1 MQMNV
6 SRRHTTLLALL
17 FTATALCAEAQVG
30 GQAGAVGA
38 PAGAPPAG
46 MATAAVTVAALPGLA
61 STAVSSAE
69 RRAQAPSVAVG
80 KDGSIHLVWL
90 DRGALGTADK
100 VGAHEA
106 GGHTHQ
112 SWSDVYYSRSDD
124 GGKTFSTPQRVN
136 ATDGEVWGFSV
147 SKPSI
152 GIGPRGTVHVTYPAN
167 EISDTSGKPVAVMH
181 YVRSTDG
188 GKTFSKP
195 LRLNTNPPE
204 DLSAAVHGG
213 LAQAQAFGTLSVG
226 PEGNVYAAWL
236 DTRVMKTQTAASAT
250 FMAVSR
256 DDGKT
261 WEAEREVSGADACP
275 CCQLTSTIGSSGEL
289 IVATRVVHEGNHREP
304 MVSVSHD
311 GAKTFSARV
320 GVGGPAWVLDGCP
333 LKPTALAASGKLLHT
348 AVFNGAAQPTGV
360 LYTRSTDGGKT
371 FEQPMTLH
379 PEAAVSDAP
388 AVVAR
393 GKNAF
398 VFWHA
403 KLAGGERRVYGR
415 TSTDGGAHF
424 GPVFAV
430 GAATGASSLPTATML
445 PNGNALVA
453 WQQGEQVVV
462 ATVPNTPAAAMSAGK
477 NTPATASPLASP
489 AGNAVV
495 TAMAGPVTLVS
506 AEQFASQLTSH
517 KGELVVLNL
526 WATWCVACLQEIP
539 DLIALSHEFAG
550 RGVTLL
556 AVSMDDPEELAR
568 VTAFRDKHFPAFK
581 TLLRSEPSM
590 DTLVSR
596 IDPAWNEL
604 LPTTYLIGRDGQV
617 RKRLQGKRSLEAFR
631 KEVNKLL

>member
-6 SRRHTTLLALL
+6 SRRYKTLLALL
-17 FTATALCAEAQVG
+17 LTATALTAQAQGVG
-30 GQAGAVGA
+30 QGAAAKASA
-38 PAGAPPAG
+38 PVPPAS
-46 MATAAVTVAALPGLA
+46 MAAAAATAPALPGLA
-61 STAVSSAE
+61 ATAVSSAE
-69 RRAQAPSVAVG
+69 RRAQAPSLAMG
-80 KDGSIHLVWL
+80 KDGAIHLVWL
-90 DRGALGTADK
+90 DRGTLGTADK
-100 VGAHEA
+100 VGATA
-106 GGHTHQ
+106 PGGHSHQ

-124 GGKTFSTPQRVN
+124 GGKTFSAPQRVN
-136 ATDGEVWGFSV
+136 AADGEVWGFSV

-204 DLSAAVHGG
+204 DLSSAVHGG

-226 PEGNVYAAWL
+226 PEGNVYVAWL

-261 WEAEREVSGADACP
+261 WEGEREVSGADACP

-289 IVATRVVHEGNHREP
+289 IMATRVVHAGNHREP
-304 MVSVSHD
+304 MVSVSQD

-348 AVFNGAAQPTGV
+348 AVFNGAAQPAGV

-388 AVVAR
+388 TVAAH
-393 GKNAF
+393 GKQAF

-403 KLAGGERRVYGR
+403 KLPGGERRVYGR

-424 GPVFAV
+424 GAVFPV
-430 GAATGASSLPTATML
+430 GSATGASSLPTAAML

-462 ATVPNTPAAAMSAGK
+462 ATVSAAPSAAAGKAGVRAD
-477 NTPATASPLASP
+477 PVAL
-489 AGNAVV
+489 V
-495 TAMAGPVTLVS
+495 T
-506 AEQFASQLTSH
+506 AEQFAAQLAGH
-517 KGELVVLNL
+517 QGELVVLNL

-539 DLIALSHEFAG
+539 DLIALSQEFAG
-550 RGVTLL
+550 RGVKLL

-568 VTAFRDKHFPAFK
+568 VAVFRDKHFPAFN
-581 TLLRSEPSM
+581 TLLRNEPGM

-604 LPTTYLIGRDGQV
+604 LPTTYLIGRDGAV
-617 RKRLQGKRSLEAFR
+617 LKRLQGKRSLESFR
-631 KEVNKLL
+631 TEVNKFL

>member
-1 MQMNV
+1 MQMNF
-6 SRRHTTLLALL
+6 SRHYATLAALL
-17 FTATALCAEAQVG
+17 FAATALGAEARGAGQG
-30 GQAGAVGA
+30 GASSPSTGS
-38 PAGAPPAG
+38 PP
-46 MATAAVTVAALPGLA
+46 ATAAVPVAPALALPGLA
-61 STAVSSAE
+61 ATAVSSAE

-80 KDGSIHLVWL
+80 KDGAIHLVWL
-90 DRGALGTADK
+90 DRGTLGTADK
-100 VGAHEA
+100 VGAHA
-106 GGHTHQ
+106 PGGHSHQ

-124 GGKTFSTPQRVN
+124 GGKSFSAPQRVN
-136 ATDGEVWGFSV
+136 AADGEVWGFSV
-147 SKPSI
+147 SKPAI
-152 GIGPRGTVHVTYPAN
+152 GIGPQGIVHVTYPAN

-188 GKTFSKP
+188 GKNFSKP

-226 PEGNVYAAWL
+226 PDGNVYVAWL

-250 FMAVSR
+250 YMAVSR

-261 WEAEREVSGADACP
+261 WEPERELFGADACP

-304 MVSVSHD
+304 MVSVSRD

-320 GVGGPAWVLDGCP
+320 GIGGPAWVLDGCP
-333 LKPTALAASGKLLHT
+333 LKPTALAASGKLVHT

-360 LYTRSTDGGKT
+360 LYTRSIDGGKT
-371 FEQPMTLH
+371 FEQPMALH
-379 PEAAVSDAP
+379 PAAAVSDAP
-388 AVVAR
+388 AVAAR
-393 GKNAF
+393 GQDTF

-403 KLAGGERRVYGR
+403 KLPGGERRVYGR
-415 TSTDGGAHF
+415 TSTDGGVQF

-430 GAATGASSLPTATML
+430 GAATGASSLPTATVL

-462 ATVPNTPAAAMSAGK
+462 ATVP
-477 NTPATASPLASP
+477 ATASATAGKATASTAATASAPLVGVRADP
-489 AGNAVV
+489 VALV
-495 TAMAGPVTLVS
+495 T
-506 AEQFASQLTSH
+506 AEQFSTQLAGYQG
-517 KGELVVLNL
+517 KLVVLNL

-539 DLIALSHEFAG
+539 DLIALSQEFAG
-550 RGVTLL
+550 RGVKLV

-568 VTAFRDKHFPAFK
+568 VTAFRDKHFPTFNS
-581 TLLRSEPSM
+581 LLRNEPGM

-604 LPTTYLIGRDGQV
+604 LPTTYLIGRDGAV

-631 KEVNKLL
+631 AEVTKLL

>member
-1 MQMNV
+1 MQVNV
-6 SRRHTTLLALL
+6 SRRYTTLLALL
-17 FTATALCAEAQVG
+17 FAATAVDAVAQG
-30 GQAGAVGA
+30 GTAAGA
-38 PAGAPPAG
+38 PAGSPPAG
-46 MATAAVTVAALPGLA
+46 VTTAAIAAPALPGLA
-61 STAVSSAE
+61 ATAVSSAE

-90 DRGALGTADK
+90 DRGTLGTADK

-124 GGKTFSTPQRVN
+124 GGKTFSAPQRVN
-136 ATDGEVWGFSV
+136 AADGEVWGFSV

-152 GIGPRGTVHVTYPAN
+152 GIGPHGTVHVTYPAN

-188 GKTFSKP
+188 GKSFSKP

-213 LAQAQAFGTLSVG
+213 LSQAQAFGTLSVG

-388 AVVAR
+388 AVAAQ
-393 GKNAF
+393 GKNTF
-398 VFWHA
+398 IFWHA

-462 ATVPNTPAAAMSAGK
+462 ATVAATPSAVAASHATAAA
-477 NTPATASPLASP
+477 T
-489 AGNAVV
+489 
-495 TAMAGPVTLVS
+495 AGPVALVS
-506 AEQFASQLTSH
+506 AEQFSTQLASHQ
-517 KGELVVLNL
+517 GELVVLNL

-539 DLIALSHEFAG
+539 DLIALSQEFAG

-604 LPTTYLIGRDGQV
+604 LPTTYLIGRDGAV